1 MSFIFLIGMLGLVI
15 VWGIK
20 YTLGTINY
28 YLLNKRLMGIILLAY
43 YLAAIGIAIW
53 RGHDSTFFY
62 NK

>member
-1 MSFIFLIGMLGLVI
+1 MLGLVI